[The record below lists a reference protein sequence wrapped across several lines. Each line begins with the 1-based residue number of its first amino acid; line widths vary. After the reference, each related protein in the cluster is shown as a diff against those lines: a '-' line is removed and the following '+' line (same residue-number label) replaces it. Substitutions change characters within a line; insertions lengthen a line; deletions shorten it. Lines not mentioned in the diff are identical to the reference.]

1 MWGATFYGDFKDY
14 YAVFQLTLPVWGA
27 TMRTFV
33 VINFRD
39 ISTHAPRVGSD
50 QRETAADIL
59 HDLFQLT
66 LPVWGATKVS
76 QHRRVRDIFQLTLPV
91 WGATVGSRA

>member
-66 LPVWGATKVS
+66 LPGWGATDGDTDKPG
-76 QHRRVRDIFQLTLPV
+76 RERFQLTLPV
-91 WGATVGSRA
+91 WGATP